1 MELLFLGTGAAD
13 WLPPGPT
20 VGNHRRHCS
29 LLLNQQILLD
39 CNAMTLDA
47 LQEFAVDCSRIS
59 HIVIGHSHSDH
70 FDFDSICTLASQ
82 PRSTALTLHLEA
94 GSAQKFPIP
103 DGLSGNLQLQPFTT
117 GEEFTVGAWQ
127 FQPDAANHPM
137 ADPQEQAVHFLLQD
151 PDGKTLLYLLDG
163 GWPPE
168 KTCLRWQHTY
178 LNVIIWELTV
188 GIETAFHIFSHCNA
202 QMLAILETAFR
213 QRGMIDANTL
223 QLCSHLARRFCPP
236 QPELQRQLQPYP
248 FRPAYDG
255 MKISC

>member
-13 WLPPGPT
+13 WLPPGPA

-59 HIVIGHSHSDH
+59 HIVIGHSHRDH
-70 FDFDSICTLASQ
+70 FDFDSICTLARQ

-94 GSAQKFPIP
+94 GSAQKFPLP
-103 DGLSGNLQLQPFTT
+103 DGLSGRLQLQPFTP
-117 GEEFTVGAWQ
+117 GEEFTAGAWQ
-127 FQPDAANHPM
+127 FLPDAANHPM
-137 ADPQEQAVHFLLQD
+137 PDPQEQAVHFLLRD

-168 KTCLRWQHTY
+168 KACLRWQHTR
-178 LNVIIWELTV
+178 LDVIIWELTL
-188 GIETAFHIFSHCNA
+188 GLKSDFRIFSHCNVK
-202 QMLAILETAFR
+202 MLEILENAFR

-223 QLCSHLARRFCPP
+223 QLCSHLARTLCPP
-236 QPELQRQLQPYP
+236 HQELQQQLQPYP
-248 FRPAYDG
+248 FQPAYDG